1 VPERAVR
8 ISGVLRTDDGPAGGV
23 VVRLTRTGGARLQ
36 NENGYEAA
44 ATVSAADGS
53 FTLLGVTPGTYML
66 KALRLTRPQL
76 PPALQSN
83 PAIVAAYGADRAN
96 ASETSG
102 LAGAQLPLHAG
113 DADVRGVDVHLRSG
127 ATVSGRIVF
136 DGGAPPPVERQRMGV
151 LLTSEDGGLPGAGLL
166 VTRLT
171 EDGRFEIRAP
181 APGRYLVT
189 GVALPRQWRLASAT
203 IGGRPLTAPFDLAGT
218 DVSDVVLTY
227 TDRLGSVNGTAQRA
241 TGAGETS
248 VEIVVFP
255 TERRDWRREPLN
267 LRAPTIEQPGAT
279 AQYEVGRLLPGDY
292 FVAAVA
298 STDVPE
304 IPDAAFFE
312 AVARF
317 AVRVT
322 VPAGGTVTRALTMG
336 RVR

>member
-1 VPERAVR
+1 
-8 ISGVLRTDDGPAGGV
+8 
-23 VVRLTRTGGARLQ
+23 
-36 NENGYEAA
+36 
-44 ATVSAADGS
+44 
-53 FTLLGVTPGTYML
+53 
-66 KALRLTRPQL
+66 
-76 PPALQSN
+76 
-83 PAIVAAYGADRAN
+83 
-96 ASETSG
+96 
-102 LAGAQLPLHAG
+102 
-113 DADVRGVDVHLRSG
+113 
-127 ATVSGRIVF
+127 
-136 DGGAPPPVERQRMGV
+136 
-151 LLTSEDGGLPGAGLL
+151 
-166 VTRLT
+166 
-171 EDGRFEIRAP
+171 
-181 APGRYLVT
+181 
-189 GVALPRQWRLASAT
+189 
-203 IGGRPLTAPFDLAGT
+203 
-218 DVSDVVLTY
+218 
-227 TDRLGSVNGTAQRA
+227 VNGTVQRA